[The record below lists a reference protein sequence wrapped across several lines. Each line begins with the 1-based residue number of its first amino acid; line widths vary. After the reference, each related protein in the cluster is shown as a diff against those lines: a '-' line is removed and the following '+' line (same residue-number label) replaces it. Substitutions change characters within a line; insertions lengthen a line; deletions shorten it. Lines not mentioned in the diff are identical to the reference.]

1 MILNCHEECDEV
13 ITRARVRVADHRG
26 PGQGPG
32 AGQELRAGA
41 GQELRAGAESHRGF
55 VDIPAHDIYH

>member
-26 PGQGPG
+26 PGSGPG
-32 AGQELRAGA
+32 AGA